1 MKNVIASIQGRL
13 KVVAQAEKKVYQLIL
28 TRYFQERLLFRIFL
42 SVHGQNF
49 CLKGGALLFALQRER
64 SRPTLDID
72 LLGMRIS
79 NDQNT
84 LLCVFR
90 EVCAVPYQEDGVT
103 FDLDT
108 LKASEITKEGNYN
121 GTRIKIAANLGNI
134 RQIMQIDIGFG
145 DIITPAPVRMDY
157 PTLLAMECPVVQAYS
172 VETVIAEKFEAMID
186 LAELNSRM
194 KDFYDLYRLLSGK
207 SHDRAVLTDA
217 IINTFTRRQTA
228 YQAGHPV
235 FSDAFA
241 RDTKRNGQWKAF
253 LKKSFLDETIPFA
266 EVMHVISSELL
277 PIYRQLD
284 NTGL

>member
-1 MKNVIASIQGRL
+1 MKNVIASIQGKL
-13 KVVAQAEKKVYQLIL
+13 KVIAQEEKKVYQLIL

-42 SVHGQNF
+42 SAHGQNF
-49 CLKGGALLFALQRER
+49 CLKGGALLLALQREK

-79 NDQNT
+79 NDQDT
-84 LLCVFR
+84 LLRVFL

-108 LKASEITKEGNYN
+108 LTASEITKEGNYN

-157 PTLLAMECPVVQAYS
+157 PTLLPMECPVVQAYS
-172 VETVIAEKFEAMID
+172 VESIIAEKFEAMID

-194 KDFYDLYRLLSGK
+194 KDFYDLYRLLSGT
-207 SHDRAVLTDA
+207 SHDRFILTDA
-217 IINTFTRRQTA
+217 IINTFTRRHTA
-228 YQAGHPV
+228 YQEGHPV

-241 RDTKRNGQWKAF
+241 GETKRNRQWIAF
-253 LKKSFLDETIPFA
+253 LKKSFLDETIPFP
-266 EVMHVISSELL
+266 EVMRIITSELL
-277 PIYRQLD
+277 PIYQQLGK
-284 NTGL
+284 TGP